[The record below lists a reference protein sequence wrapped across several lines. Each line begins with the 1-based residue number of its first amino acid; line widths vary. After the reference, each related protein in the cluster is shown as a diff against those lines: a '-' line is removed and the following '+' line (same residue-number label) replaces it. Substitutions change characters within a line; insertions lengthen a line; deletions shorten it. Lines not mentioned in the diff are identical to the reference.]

1 MGPNLAFYKDDKKIK
16 RSLEDSINLKD
27 IAWKVKNEF
36 HIKIKKENDEDWN
49 ELIEQCAIDMGFTYE
64 NDRIQLAKLQAFTIN
79 VTTIKPQISPLFSGT
94 REFKCEQ
101 QLDGLFKENLIFNC
115 QMDSPYLSYLSLLA
129 GLTLERTN
137 ELKKSRVEST
147 TYSYEC
153 IEKAKLNIDK
163 TNVILEND
171 FIEDVNSA
179 LDAKYSRKEKI
190 NKLIEIS
197 KKYGHFYANEVVFG
211 GAIIKNI
218 KNINEQKHGRNSNIS
233 FGIKNNQ
240 THFGLGYNSEN
251 TVSKL
256 LNISQKTLT
265 IIGGNVAFYVQ
276 DDQEAIKLWRNSVND
291 PKQWRIISYNIRPIF
306 DLLDDERKNKVLEA
320 FGKQILKARITT
332 RNIELQQLS
341 TCPIVLEGLDKEIKD
356 VTSNPLQCQIF
367 ASIINQ
373 DNRVY
378 SLRVEYLDK
387 NTPAFVIHYIGGRK
401 NSKKKQQCE
410 IQVGWIII
418 GYPEKFIF
426 EQRNNEMEVIINEKK
441 CDDEEMEK
449 MEIENNHSYRC
460 TINPSSNS
468 CCKLGISVIESPEVS
483 TNYSVYN
490 SKIVTGAHFSPENM
504 ACLFIQ
510 NLDKN
515 HNIGDNIDENLRL
528 KMVYG
533 IIDAESLLLKVRLK
547 NCKKYGIISN
557 SIDDYKKLSALD
569 KEDKKILSSI
579 LEGCGKIENG
589 YNVGNLVFMNVVNKC
604 DHHGFVNITPQYL
617 LYDSLNN
624 TSNEFEGHISCLP
637 LRFYI

>member
-1 MGPNLAFYKDDKKIK
+1 MKPKKKLDPKKLDPNVIVHKYPGDKRFTKRLPVERNLTSIRTILDMRPNLAFYDYKDNKKIK

-27 IAWKVKNEF
+27 IAWKEDNEF
-36 HIKIKKENDEDWN
+36 NIIIKKENDEDWN

-64 NDRIQLAKLQAFTIN
+64 NDRIKLAKLQAFTID
-79 VTTIKPQISPLFSGT
+79 VTTIKPQTSHLFL
-94 REFKCEQ
+94 EQ
-101 QLDGLFKENLIFNC
+101 
-115 QMDSPYLSYLSLLA
+115 
-129 GLTLERTN
+129 
-137 ELKKSRVEST
+137 
-147 TYSYEC
+147 
-153 IEKAKLNIDK
+153 LNIDK

-171 FIEDVNSA
+171 FIEDINSA

-190 NKLIEIS
+190 KKLTEIS
-197 KKYGHFYANEVVFG
+197 KKYGHFYASEVVFG

-218 KNINEQKHGRNSNIS
+218 KNINEQKHSTKERNSNIS
-233 FGIKNNQ
+233 CGFKNNQ
-240 THFGLGYNSEN
+240 THFELGYNSEN

-265 IIGGNVAFYVQ
+265 IIGGNVASYVQ
-276 DDQEAIKLWRNSVND
+276 DDIEAIKQWRESVND

-306 DLLDDERKNKVLEA
+306 DLLDDEKKEVSKA

-332 RNIELQQLS
+332 RNTELQQLS
-341 TCPIVLEGLDKEIKD
+341 TCPIVIEGLDKEIKD

-378 SLRVEYLDK
+378 SLRIEYLDK
-387 NTPAFVIHYIGGRK
+387 NTPTFVIHYIGGRK
-401 NSKKKQQCE
+401 NSRKKHQCE

-441 CDDEEMEK
+441 CDDKEMEK
-449 MEIENNHSYRC
+449 IETENNHSYRC
-460 TINPSSNS
+460 TITPSSNS
-468 CCKLGISVIESPEVS
+468 CCKLGISVIESPE
-483 TNYSVYN
+483 
-490 SKIVTGAHFSPENM
+490 I
-504 ACLFIQ
+504 
-510 NLDKN
+510 
-515 HNIGDNIDENLRL
+515 
-528 KMVYG
+528 
-533 IIDAESLLLKVRLK
+533 IIDAESLLLKVKLK

-579 LEGCGKIENG
+579 LEGCGKIKNG
-589 YNVGNLVFMNVVNKC
+589 YKVGNLVFMNVVNKC